1 MSNAVTSRLGQ
12 VRGAGDSRALFLDI
26 FGGEVLTAFERNL
39 SMRDKHMTRSITEGR
54 SARFPAT
61 FKVGTRY
68 HTPGEEI
75 LGQVIQHNEVTI
87 TIDDILISDTF
98 IANIDEAMNHYDV
111 RSIYSNE
118 IGLALAEAY
127 DRNVTR
133 VIGLAARTT
142 QELFVGDGAGA
153 ALVNAAFNT
162 TASTLFS
169 GISQAKQ
176 TLEEKDVPV
185 GTQPVFAAFRPA
197 QWYLMARSDTA
208 INRDLSGTNGSL
220 AQSVLQTVDGVQI
233 VKSNALP
240 FGVNES
246 ALSTIPAKYRANW
259 TNTRGLVW
267 VPMAA
272 ATVSLMDVQMESQY
286 DMRRQGT
293 LMLGKYLVG
302 HGPLRAK
309 CAVELAIA

>member
-1 MSNAVTSRLGQ
+1 MSNATPSRLGQ
-12 VRGAGDSRALFLDI
+12 VRGAGGAQALFLDI
-26 FGGEVLTAFERNL
+26 FGGEVLTAFERSL
-39 SMRDKHMTRSITEGR
+39 VMRDKHMTRSITEGR

-68 HTPGEEI
+68 HTPGEQI

-87 TIDDILISDTF
+87 SIDDILIADTF

-127 DRNVTR
+127 DRNVSR

-153 ALVNAAFNT
+153 TLTNAAFNT

-185 GTQPVFAAFRPA
+185 GTQPVYALFRPA

-208 INRDLSGTNGSL
+208 INKDTGQGSL
-220 AQSVLQTVDGVQI
+220 AQSVLTTVDGVQI
-233 VKSNALP
+233 LKSNATP
-240 FGVNES
+240 FGANES
-246 ALSTIPAKYRANW
+246 ATASLPTKYRANW